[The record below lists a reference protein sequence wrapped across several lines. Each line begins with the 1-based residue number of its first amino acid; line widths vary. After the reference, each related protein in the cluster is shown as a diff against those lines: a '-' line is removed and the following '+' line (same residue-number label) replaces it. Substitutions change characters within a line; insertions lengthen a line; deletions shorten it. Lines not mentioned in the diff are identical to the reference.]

1 MTKFLYGATV
11 QGIQSFIFQTDK
23 LKEIAGGSELVEQTC
38 TSLFA
43 KCLGIK
49 DLEQDPNAL
58 ITAAG
63 NIKYVFDDEETCKKL
78 VLEFPKSVMEF
89 APGITLSQAVLPLS
103 DGKASN
109 DSIEELE
116 CLLRAQRNKAFRP
129 IESGLQAVVRSRR
142 TGLPAIEQQYDKETK
157 QTEYF
162 DWGAVE
168 KRKAIKKEIDKQGY
182 GRLVKNFFGENMKLD
197 LPLNLEEITK
207 SKGANYNW
215 LAIIHADGNNLGLL
229 IQQMFSEVK
238 EKGNDSGIGF
248 FRSFSAKLDEATK
261 IAAQRSYKD
270 VNDLFSKKD
279 DDSGSETPTPRV
291 ATFRPI
297 ILGGDDITV
306 ICRADQ
312 ALDFARNFLRYFKE
326 ETHNQFKDMGVECL
340 KNGVT
345 ACAGIAFVKSSF
357 PFHFG
362 YELAEV
368 LCKEAKKVS
377 KDIASPISP
386 SSLMFHKVQD
396 SFVTD
401 FESIKERELQAKNA
415 RIAFD
420 YGPYFLEKQNQNQY
434 TSIDDLLAKVQELND
449 EEGNAIKTHLRQWL
463 TDLHGNKDLAEQK
476 IRRLLNVANPAKLK
490 KLELSE
496 LNNKNGLIVKR
507 SSDDNKKINE
517 VTPVFDWLTI
527 YSINHGGA

>member
-1 MTKFLYGATV
+1 MTKYLYGASV
-11 QGIQSFIFQTDK
+11 QGIQGFIFQTDR
-23 LKEIAGGSELVEQTC
+23 LKEIAGASELVEQIC
-38 TSLFA
+38 TRLFSE
-43 KCLGIK
+43 CLGVS
-49 DLEQDPNAL
+49 DLDQDPNAL

-63 NIKYVFDDEETCKKL
+63 NIKYLFNSEESCQNF
-78 VLEFPKSVMEF
+78 VLEFPKAVMEY
-89 APGITLSQAVLPLS
+89 APGITLSQAVLPLR
-103 DGKASN
+103 DGKVSN
-109 DSIEELE
+109 DAIEELE

-142 TGLPAIEQQYDKETK
+142 TGLPAIEEQYDKETK
-157 QTEYF
+157 QTDYL

-182 GRLVKNFFGENMKLD
+182 GRLVKNFFGENMNMD

-207 SKGANYNW
+207 SKAASYNW

-229 IQQMFSEVK
+229 IQQLFGEMK
-238 EKGNDSGIGF
+238 DKGNDSDIGF
-248 FRSFSAKLDEATK
+248 FRSFSAKLDKATK

-270 VNDLFSKKD
+270 VING
-279 DDSGSETPTPRV
+279 SGKQNNESGNETSRT

-297 ILGGDDITV
+297 IIGGDDITV

-312 ALDFARNFLRYFKE
+312 ALGFTRSFLKYFKE

-340 KNGVT
+340 ENGVT

-377 KDIASPISP
+377 KSIDSPISP

-401 FESIKERELQAKNA
+401 YENIKARDLLAKNA
-415 RIAFD
+415 GIAFD
-420 YGPYFLEKQNQNQY
+420 YGPYFLIKQNQY
-434 TSIDDLLAKVQELND
+434 TSIDDLLEKVQELND
-449 EEGNAIKTHLRQWL
+449 EEGNTIKTHLRQWL
-463 TDLHGNKDLAEQK
+463 TDLHGNKELAEQK
-476 IRRLLNVANPAKLK
+476 IRRLLNVANAAKLK
-490 KLELSE
+490 KLGLSQST
-496 LNNKNGLIVKR
+496 NGNGLVEKR
-507 SSDDNKKINE
+507 SSDDNKTTND